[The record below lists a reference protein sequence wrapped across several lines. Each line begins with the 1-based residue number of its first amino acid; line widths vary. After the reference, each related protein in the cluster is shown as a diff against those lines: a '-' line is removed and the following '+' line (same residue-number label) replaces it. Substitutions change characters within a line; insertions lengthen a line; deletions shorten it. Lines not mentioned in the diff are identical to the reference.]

1 MSDHFLCHCGR
12 KARSLSIGICYLKN
26 GGRRTVRI
34 KKITEIPPVESRC
47 ISVKTPEKLFMVGG
61 ENGASVVTH
70 NSVIQR
76 CFIFGCIMRPEEWLF
91 LGIDLKIVELAE
103 YRKYAPSVLGVAT
116 TLEDAL
122 TVLRFAH
129 QVMLDRYSRM
139 GLNYMRKLSEL
150 RADTGQQICRI
161 MVMIDELAQL
171 MIPKKGNAD
180 RTKLDNEMIDECNII
195 IGDIAR
201 LGRAAGVHLVAAI
214 QRPDAS
220 IVGGEIRANFD
231 HRIVAGN
238 VNSTASTMVLDNNQ
252 GTKVPTIPKGRVFI
266 QTGDVGRHAQGIF
279 TADADAIAQWWKKQQ
294 KSSYSSASGG
304 GDSMMAS
311 IKKEAAEKN
320 NTSDDP
326 GGSIQNTNNNS
337 GGIGTTSAAVEGSV
351 LELNNQQHSSRRAED
366 DWDDTMQEI
375 YDVQS

>member
-1 MSDHFLCHCGR
+1 M
-12 KARSLSIGICYLKN
+12 
-26 GGRRTVRI
+26 RI

-76 CFIFGCIMRPEEWLF
+76 SFIFGCIMRPDEWLF

-139 GLNYMRKLSEL
+139 GLTYMKKLSEL
-150 RADTGQQICRI
+150 RAATGQQICRI

-180 RTKLDNEMIDECNII
+180 RTKLDNEMIDECNIL

-220 IVGGEIRANFD
+220 IMGGEIRANFD
-231 HRIVAGN
+231 HRIVAGW
-238 VNSTASTMVLDNNQ
+238 VESTASTMVLDNNE
-252 GTKVPTIPKGRVFI
+252 GTKIPAIPKGRAFI
-266 QTGDVGRHAQGIF
+266 QTGGVGRHAQGIF

-320 NTSDDP
+320 STAESSNSAPNNSD
-326 GGSIQNTNNNS
+326 NNN
-337 GGIGTTSAAVEGSV
+337 GIGVTSAAIEGSV
-351 LELNNQQHSSRRAED
+351 LELNNQQRSSRRAED

>member
-1 MSDHFLCHCGR
+1 
-12 KARSLSIGICYLKN
+12 
-26 GGRRTVRI
+26 
-34 KKITEIPPVESRC
+34 
-47 ISVKTPEKLFMVGG
+47 MVGG

-76 CFIFGCIMRPEEWLF
+76 SFIFGCIMRPEEWLF

-139 GLNYMRKLSEL
+139 GLTYMKKLSEL
-150 RADTGQQICRI
+150 RAATGQKICRI
-161 MVMIDELAQL
+161 MVMIDELAEL

-180 RTKLDNEMIDECNII
+180 STKLDNEMIDECNVL
-195 IGDIAR
+195 IGSIAR

-220 IVGGEIRANFD
+220 IMGGEIRANFD
-231 HRIVAGN
+231 HRIVAGW
-238 VNSTASTMVLDNNQ
+238 VDSTASTMVLDSNEGN
-252 GTKVPTIPKGRVFI
+252 KIPPTPKGRAFV
-266 QTGDVGRHAQGIF
+266 QSGGVGRHAQGIF
-279 TADADAIAQWWKKQQ
+279 TADADAIAQWWEKQQ
-294 KSSYSSASGG
+294 KSSYSSVSGG

-320 NTSDDP
+320 NP
-326 GGSIQNTNNNS
+326 VAPAAPAPNNNNGAS
-337 GGIGTTSAAVEGSV
+337 GATSASIEGSV
-351 LELNNQQHSSRRAED
+351 LELNNQQRSSRRAED
-366 DWDDTMQEI
+366 DWDDTMQKI

>member
-1 MSDHFLCHCGR
+1 M
-12 KARSLSIGICYLKN
+12 
-26 GGRRTVRI
+26 RI

-76 CFIFGCIMRPEEWLF
+76 CFIFGCIMRPDEWLF

-150 RADTGQQICRI
+150 RAATGQQICRI

-195 IGDIAR
+195 IGDMAR
-201 LGRAAGVHLVAAI
+201 LGRAAGVSLVAAI

-238 VNSTASTMVLDNNQ
+238 VNSTASTMVLDNNE
-252 GTKVPTIPKGRVFI
+252 GTKIPAIPKGRVFI
-266 QTGDVGRHAQGIF
+266 QTGGVGRHAQGIF

-320 NTSDDP
+320 STAESSNSTPNNSD
-326 GGSIQNTNNNS
+326 NNN
-337 GGIGTTSAAVEGSV
+337 GIGVTSAAIEGSV
-351 LELNNQQHSSRRAED
+351 LELNNQQRSSRRAED

>member
-1 MSDHFLCHCGR
+1 
-12 KARSLSIGICYLKN
+12 
-26 GGRRTVRI
+26 
-34 KKITEIPPVESRC
+34 
-47 ISVKTPEKLFMVGG
+47 MVGG

-76 CFIFGCIMRPEEWLF
+76 SFIFGCIMRPDEGLF

-122 TVLRFAH
+122 TILRFAH

-139 GLNYMRKLSEL
+139 GLTYMKKLSEL
-150 RADTGQQICRI
+150 RAATGQQICRI

-220 IVGGEIRANFD
+220 IMGGEIRANFD
-231 HRIVAGN
+231 HRIVAGW
-238 VNSTASTMVLDNNQ
+238 VDSTASTMVLDSNEGNKIPS
-252 GTKVPTIPKGRVFI
+252 TPKGRSYV
-266 QTGDVGRHAQGIF
+266 QTGGVGRHAQGIF

-294 KSSYSSASGG
+294 KSSYSSATGG

-320 NTSDDP
+320 DTPGTPDDP
-326 GGSIQNTNNNS
+326 TQSSGDN
-337 GGIGTTSAAVEGSV
+337 GGIGATSTSIEGSV
-351 LELNNQQHSSRRAED
+351 LELNNQQRSSRRAED
-366 DWDDTMQEI
+366 DWDDTMQKI

>member
-1 MSDHFLCHCGR
+1 M
-12 KARSLSIGICYLKN
+12 
-26 GGRRTVRI
+26 RI

-122 TVLRFAH
+122 TILRFAH

-139 GLNYMRKLSEL
+139 GLTYIKKLSEL
-150 RADTGQQICRI
+150 REATGQQICRI
-161 MVMIDELAQL
+161 MVMIDELAEL
-171 MIPKKGNAD
+171 MIPKKGNSD
-180 RTKLDNEMIDECNII
+180 RAKLDNEMIDECNIL
-195 IGDIAR
+195 IGSIAR
-201 LGRAAGVHLVAAI
+201 LGRAAGVHLVAAV

-220 IVGGEIRANFD
+220 IVGGEVRANFD
-231 HRIVAGN
+231 HRIVAGH
-238 VNSTASTMVLDNNQ
+238 VDSTASTMVLDSNE
-252 GTKVPTIPKGRVFI
+252 GTKVPSVPKGRAFI
-266 QTGDVGRHAQGIF
+266 QSGGVGRHAQGIF

-320 NTSDDP
+320 STPESSNSTPNNSD
-326 GGSIQNTNNNS
+326 NNN
-337 GGIGTTSAAVEGSV
+337 GIGVTSTAIEGSV
-351 LELNNQQHSSRRAED
+351 LELNNQQRSSRRAED